1 MARQPRP
8 PPRRLL
14 GVEAVFE
21 GTPSESRTRLLERT
35 GLSSDQE
42 VAALFRRHYASMCR
56 LAFVILGDAHVAE
69 EVVMDAMLK
78 TFSGWRR
85 IRDVASSEAYLR
97 RAVINGCRSR
107 IRRKSVEAR
116 GAAVM
121 KGRLQRPDEWADAGN
136 EDRDDVWRAVQG
148 LPERQRA
155 CVVLRYY
162 EDLPEAEIAE
172 IMDCSI
178 GTVKSQLHKARARLE
193 KSLDRAEGSP

>member
-1 MARQPRP
+1 
-8 PPRRLL
+8 
-14 GVEAVFE
+14 VDAVFE
-21 GTPSESRTRLLERT
+21 VTQSESRVSLSERAR
-35 GLSSDQE
+35 LSSDQE
-42 VAALFRRHYASMCR
+42 VAALFRRHYTPLCR
-56 LAFVILGDAHVAE
+56 LAYVILGDAHVAE

-97 RAVINGCRSR
+97 RAVVNGCRSR
-107 IRRKSVEAR
+107 IRRKSVESR

-121 KGRLQRPDEWADAGN
+121 RGRLQRPDEWADAGV
-136 EDRDDVWRAVQG
+136 EDRRDVWNAVQV

-193 KSLDRAEGSP
+193 KTLTRWEGSA